1 MDATLPMLKNLNVAV
16 KQLDNI
22 ASDVANE
29 YVWACGQ
36 LVREKAY
43 DKCPKDTGEL
53 AQSIDVI
60 PLADA
65 EVGVGTNKEY
75 AVFVHEGTGIYNKDT
90 SRPGGAYWIYIDH
103 PGSGTA
109 KYKEENPGR
118 SKSYYSLQ
126 DAYRAKYFLA
136 DKLGIDPDYIHITNG
151 QKPQPFLTQ
160 ALQEAEPMFDAIL
173 TDTIKGAIK

>member
-1 MDATLPMLKNLNVAV
+1 MLKNLNVAV

-90 SRPGGAYWIYIDH
+90 SRPGGVYWIYIRH
-103 PGSGTA
+103 PGGAYET
-109 KYKEENPGR
+109 YKTGNPGR
-118 SKSYYSLQ
+118 SKSYATLAEAKRALHYLRDVLGL
-126 DAYRAKYFLA
+126 DA
-136 DKLGIDPDYIHITNG
+136 HITNG